1 MLKAIQRH
9 GWTLD
14 QWAALSPHEQA
25 VWLALELRRE
35 RDLEE
40 LIEQFQ
46 EKHRSESGHEYSA
59 WEPAAAAHLLIA
71 RMG

>member
-9 GWTLD
+9 GWTLS
-14 QWAALSPHEQA
+14 QWKTLSPPEQE

-40 LIEQFQ
+40 LIERFQ

-59 WEPAAAAHLLIA
+59 WEPAAAAQLLAA
-71 RMG
+71 RVE